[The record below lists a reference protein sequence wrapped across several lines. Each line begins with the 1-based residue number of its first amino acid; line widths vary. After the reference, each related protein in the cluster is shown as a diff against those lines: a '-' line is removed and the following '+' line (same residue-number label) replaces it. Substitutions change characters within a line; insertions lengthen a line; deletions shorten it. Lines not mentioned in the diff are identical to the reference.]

1 MRGGSMSRIEWDEA
15 LSVQNDEID
24 GQHKK
29 WIEIHNRLHEVLI
42 SGNMSNIDKIGVETL
57 QAILEYA
64 RYHFKFEEDYL
75 KRIDYPGLV
84 EHRRLHKDFDTRAY
98 ASYREILA
106 GQVVLNS
113 EILKVMKNWLLEHIL
128 HEDQKYRR
136 FLQGAPSGQ

>member
-1 MRGGSMSRIEWDEA
+1 MSRIEWDEA
-15 LSVQNDEID
+15 LSVKNDEID

-42 SGNMSNIDKIGVETL
+42 SGNMSNVDKIGVETL

-75 KRIDYPGLV
+75 KMINYPGLV
-84 EHRRLHKDFDTRAY
+84 EHRRLHKDFDMRAY
-98 ASYREILA
+98 TSYRQILA
-106 GQVVLNS
+106 GEVVLNS
-113 EILKVMKNWLLEHIL
+113 EILKVMKNWLLEHIS

-136 FLQGAPSGQ
+136 FLHDASSGV